1 MCRVGCGDTRWCW
14 RWWIFRI
21 HFLEKQVAG
30 RCCTGCIEILCTFTE
45 IWDEVGESDEERD
58 KMLLQIE
65 QECVK
70 RIEEESG
77 PSHMS
82 RAHLLQALAD
92 AKLELS
98 TLLASPVEK
107 KVCWDS

>member
-1 MCRVGCGDTRWCW
+1 MCRRV
-14 RWWIFRI
+14 
-21 HFLEKQVAG
+21 
-30 RCCTGCIEILCTFTE
+30 
-45 IWDEVGESDEERD
+45 
-58 KMLLQIE
+58 
-65 QECVK
+65 
-70 RIEEESG
+70 EEESG

-107 KVCWDS
+107 NVCWDS